1 MLTFILNSVYK
12 GVLVMFKSLK
22 SRFILSCVTSLL
34 FIIFIF
40 IVFNSSVQIS
50 NTQVN
55 IYILVTLA
63 SVFNAGIQAQ
73 KYLQS
78 KGVTI
83 K

>member
-1 MLTFILNSVYK
+1 
-12 GVLVMFKSLK
+12 MFKSIK

-34 FIIFIF
+34 FISLIFIL
-40 IVFNSSVQIS
+40 FNSPVQIS

-55 IYILVTLA
+55 IYIFVTLA
-63 SVFNAGIQAQ
+63 SVFNTGIQAQ

-78 KGVTI
+78 KGITI